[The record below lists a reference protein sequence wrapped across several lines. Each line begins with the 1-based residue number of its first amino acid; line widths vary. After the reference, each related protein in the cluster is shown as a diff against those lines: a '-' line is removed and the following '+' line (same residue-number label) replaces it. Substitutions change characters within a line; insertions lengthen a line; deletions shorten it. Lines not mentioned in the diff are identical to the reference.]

1 MSAPPDNPDPAHLS
15 LRHLIEGL
23 PRDWKPR
30 SFDFPL
36 NCKTEEARLRVENR
50 LGVLSAPPLSI
61 DMPEL
66 RERLMR
72 AAALGNWAEV
82 SERDWRYASE
92 CLSFGEQP
100 LIDNESVIEAYL
112 AYVQQNHT
120 PAIINGLIRYY
131 LWHFDSTRTGFH
143 RIGFLLAEIT
153 ENNRSRWAELHRL
166 YRLFDPDEA
175 PRRLAAAVMAGDRP
189 PRDFLAQIGFSG
201 SLMAARL
208 VGDAFVRAC
217 EAIVE
222 DAAAG
227 RPPVPGYPARLVS
240 WSVKGK
246 EFLYGGVPRARP
258 ALADALL
265 LPWVSVA
272 ASTELRDFIKR
283 VLLGLL
289 KEPRINP
296 VAWADVSEAAQRL
309 MCHWLAKVS
318 LEQFLEVVDET
329 VQIHHS
335 RMWSSRRKFWN
346 AYYEKGYMQEAWVVF
361 GRRGAAIAR
370 YAAGT
375 PDRHEIVSFGT
386 FIGDQAG
393 DPRQAV
399 LLMKIGPLVVA
410 DWSHNGCCH
419 VWLPGNAN
427 VPRLFR
433 REYFRSDLTSGSD
446 FEKPHVKFWQVEI
459 HDCIRAYTGF
469 WMPSGNYM

>member
-1 MSAPPDNPDPAHLS
+1 
-15 LRHLIEGL
+15 
-23 PRDWKPR
+23 
-30 SFDFPL
+30 
-36 NCKTEEARLRVENR
+36 
-50 LGVLSAPPLSI
+50 
-61 DMPEL
+61 MPEL
-66 RERLMR
+66 RERLLT
-72 AAALGNWAEV
+72 AAASGDWAGV
-82 SERDWRYASE
+82 GERDWRYASE

-100 LIDNESVIEAYL
+100 LINNDGVIEAYL
-112 AYVQQNHT
+112 AYVRQNHT

-131 LWHFDSTRTGFH
+131 LWHFDAERPGFR
-143 RIGFLLAEIT
+143 RIGALLSDIIEGS
-153 ENNRSRWAELHRL
+153 RSRWAELHRL
-166 YRLFDPDEA
+166 YRLFDPAEA
-175 PRRLAAAVMAGDRP
+175 PRRLAAAVMAGERQ

-217 EAIVE
+217 EAIVA

-227 RPPVPGYPARLVS
+227 RPPLPAYPVRLVS

-258 ALADALL
+258 ALAEALL

-296 VAWADVSEAAQRL
+296 VAWSDVSDAAQRL

-329 VQIHHS
+329 VQVHHS

-370 YAAGT
+370 YTSGT
-375 PDRHEIVSFGT
+375 ADRHEIVSFGT
-386 FIGDQAG
+386 FIGDQSG

-399 LLMKIGPLVVA
+399 LIMKIGTLIVA

-419 VWLPGNAN
+419 IWLPGNPN
-427 VPRLFR
+427 VPKLFQ

-446 FEKPHVKFWQVEI
+446 FEKPHVKFWQAEI
-459 HDCIRAYTGF
+459 HDHIRNHTGF
-469 WMPSGNYM
+469 WMPSGDYM